1 MKPKLQEE
9 SPVRSVSP
17 SMEELQLI
25 RDSVLLPMLLTIVD
39 RNAREV
45 EHSGYAIRRVYV
57 AASQVLMNRIH
68 TDLASTRKELR
79 QRRIKVFEDEQIDG
93 VLYYRFVC
101 RGYED
106 RFGLMRDLARREI
119 SSRIGRYIREIFDP
133 PGRPGQGTSD

>member
-1 MKPKLQEE
+1 MNRKLQEAVPTGSI
-9 SPVRSVSP
+9 SPTT
-17 SMEELQLI
+17 EELRMI

-45 EHSGYAIRRVYV
+45 EDSGYAIRRVYV

-68 TDLASTRKELR
+68 IDLARARKELR
-79 QRRIKVFEDEQIDG
+79 QRQIKVFEDEQIDG
-93 VLYYRFVC
+93 VLYYRFIC

-119 SSRIGRYIREIFDP
+119 SQRIGRYVREIFQP
-133 PGRPGQGTSD
+133 